1 MIVEQVRNGRKA
13 SPVRAREARG
23 RQAAEGMAP
32 PVAPADAPVVVP
44 ATKAAA
50 KLSPTAAE
58 LSAALDGANSPGGL
72 DAAIVCAREVLAV
85 RGAVDDPWAP
95 QLDRLLALVTLRLA
109 LLPALHDAP
118 RLPVHFDDRLAH
130 CFAQMVGLIHQ
141 QNVQIAELRAMVAE
155 LL

>member
-72 DAAIVCAREVLAV
+72 DAAIVCAREVL
-85 RGAVDDPWAP
+85 GAVDDPWAP

-118 RLPVHFDDRLAH
+118 RLPMHFDDRLVH
-130 CFAQMVGLIHQ
+130 CLAQMVGLIRQ
-141 QNVQIAELRAMVAE
+141 QDVQIAELRAMVAE

>member
-1 MIVEQVRNGRKA
+1 VIVEQVRNGRKA
-13 SPVRAREARG
+13 WPVRAREARG

-50 KLSPTAAE
+50 KLSPTAEE

-72 DAAIVCAREVLAV
+72 DAAIACAREVLAL
-85 RGAVDDPWAP
+85 RGAVGEPWAL

-118 RLPVHFDDRLAH
+118 RLPMHFDDRLAH
-130 CFAQMVGLIHQ
+130 CFAQMVGLIRQ
-141 QNVQIAELRAMVAE
+141 QDVQIAELRAIVAE